1 MPIFPG
7 LGAPMTPRIGVT
19 GLTRAVSGADRSGVN
34 SAYVRSVL
42 RAGGIPL
49 ILSPLLGPEL
59 AGHVVE
65 TVDGLLLTGGDDM
78 DPSHYGEAPHPSLDP
93 IDPQR
98 DAFELAVFRAAR
110 DRQVPTLAICRGFQL
125 VNVALGGTLWQD
137 LPSQRPAEIDH
148 RQKGARNDRS
158 HRVEVVPQTMLAEA
172 LRTTQ
177 LEVNSFH
184 HQGIRKL
191 APGLKVSALSPD
203 GLAEGLEQDAGPAWL
218 LAVQWHPEE
227 FHAEAESPD
236 LGLFQALV
244 REANRASTAARQDQ
258 WR

>member
-1 MPIFPG
+1 MPILPG

-19 GLTRAVSGADRSGVN
+19 GLTRAVSGARPQRSEL
-34 SAYVRSVL
+34 RL
-42 RAGGIPL
+42 RAQRASCRRNPL

-59 AGHVVE
+59 AGQVVE
-65 TVDGLLLTGGDDM
+65 SVDGLLLTGGDDM

-110 DRQVPTLAICRGFQL
+110 ERQVPTLAICRGFQL

-158 HRVEVVPQTMLAEA
+158 HRVEVVPQTMLAQA
-172 LRTTQ
+172 LGATQ

-191 APGLKVSALSPD
+191 ASGLRVSALSPD
-203 GLAEGLEQDAGPAWL
+203 GLPEGLEQEAGPAWL

-244 REANRASTAARQDQ
+244 REAKRASTAARQDQ
-258 WR
+258 WK

>member
-1 MPIFPG
+1 MPVLPRF
-7 LGAPMTPRIGVT
+7 GAPMTPRIGVT

-34 SAYVRSVL
+34 AAYVRSVL

-49 ILSPLLGPEL
+49 ILSPLLGAGL
-59 AGHVVE
+59 ADQVVE
-65 TVDGLLLTGGDDM
+65 TLDGLLLTGGDDM
-78 DPSHYGEAPHPSLDP
+78 DPSHYGEEPHPSLDP

-110 DRQVPTLAICRGFQL
+110 ERQVPTLAICRGFQL

-148 RQKGARNDRS
+148 RQKGARNDRT
-158 HRVEVVPQTMLAEA
+158 HRVEVVPQTVLAKA
-172 LRTTQ
+172 LGATQ

-203 GLAEGLEQDAGPAWL
+203 GLAEGLEQEGGPAWL
-218 LAVQWHPEE
+218 IAVQWHPEE
-227 FHAEAESPD
+227 FHAEEESPD
-236 LGLFQALV
+236 LALFQALV
-244 REANRASTAARQDQ
+244 REANRASTAARLDQ
-258 WR
+258 WK